1 MPCFDE
7 GDHHAVLAVWG
18 ADHIYGEVFG
28 REGDG
33 VVRGDHGGHI
43 FAALFGF
50 VEDVEFSA
58 VSEGGVGDGHLGGLS
73 VGGLPLLVMA
83 VGERNVVSGKH
94 GVALLVLTLH
104 RFHMHASICRHPTRH
119 HEIHCGAVFG
129 YAAALLLVRGQRDTV
144 LCHHAVIQSCD
155 EQENGPQC
163 GNDSLCR
170 CLQTP
175 PDGRSYLFCQKTI
188 NVHIS
193 ICFYPILITY
203 IQIFDYQLFSGSQ
216 NYPNITDAAKV
227 QIFLLICTW
236 LFF

>member
-18 ADHIYGEVFG
+18 ADHIDGEVFG

-58 VSEGGVGDGHLGGLS
+58 VPESGVGDGHLGGLS

-83 VGERNVVSGKH
+83 VGERNVVSGEH

-119 HEIHCGAVFG
+119 HEIHCGAILG
-129 YAAALLLVRGQRDTV
+129 DATTLLLRNRGYNGTP
-144 LCHHAVIQSCD
+144 LCHCMITRTCK
-155 EQENGPQC
+155 EQEKDPKNNTNSFYIC
-163 GNDSLCR
+163 SER
-170 CLQTP
+170 
-175 PDGRSYLFCQKTI
+175 LF
-188 NVHIS
+188 HIS
-193 ICFYPILITY
+193 SFMY
-203 IQIFDYQLFSGSQ
+203 I
-216 NYPNITDAAKV
+216 
-227 QIFLLICTW
+227 
-236 LFF
+236 